1 MHPITDTPDAL
12 VEQPDVLPDEER
24 LYRLSYQPLLWG
36 ESPED
41 ETPEEKVKLSLNREQ
56 FYGVLC
62 AFDILLACDN
72 DPDELLQITDV
83 TNGQELEAQY
93 LTEYSPYL
101 LGSVMSPT
109 AAEAFPSPVSR
120 DKADEL
126 RDKYLTGGKP
136 DRHYEHDGDRSII
149 HETKFLLHLDYPAIK
164 QNTPQAVRPEAKS
177 VLFTALYKFKSYVKR
192 KTVSRQLNYLRQQQK
207 ID

>member
-1 MHPITDTPDAL
+1 MDPITDTPDAPAD
-12 VEQPDVLPDEER
+12 QPHIVPDEER

-72 DPDELLQITDV
+72 DPDELLQRTDL

-126 RDKYLTGGKP
+126 REKAGGIDRPLTMPYTAVLRHPQGAVALLVQFQTEDFMQGFITACSLLKVDYTQCYRDLTDGKQF
-136 DRHYEHDGDRSII
+136 Y
-149 HETKFLLHLDYPAIK
+149 TM
-164 QNTPQAVRPEAKS
+164 
-177 VLFTALYKFKSYVKR
+177 
-192 KTVSRQLNYLRQQQK
+192 
-207 ID
+207 